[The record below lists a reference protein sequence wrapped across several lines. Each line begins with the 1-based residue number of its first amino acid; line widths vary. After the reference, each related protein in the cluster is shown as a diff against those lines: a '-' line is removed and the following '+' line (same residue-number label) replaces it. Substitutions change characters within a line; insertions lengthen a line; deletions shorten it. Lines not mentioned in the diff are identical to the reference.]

1 VTTEPTPP
9 SDAEIGAALRRWA
22 KAAFGGDVDLVDE
35 PAAITG
41 GIDTFIF
48 RFRLSGADLEGL
60 AAGPLILRLYPSAAR
75 GASADK
81 EAAVLGFLG
90 EVGYPAPRLLAA
102 SAGTHDFGLPYLVM
116 EQAPGKTVLDRVKAK
131 PHHTAKLLDSMVAAQ
146 ASLHG
151 VDPTGWPL
159 PRPTESEVDR
169 RLRTVEGLTPSD
181 PGLAAALRWLQ
192 DHRGDVRGEEPVV
205 CHYDFHPLN
214 ALADDDGRLA
224 VIDWAN
230 ADLGDRHSDLARAI
244 VLYEWAPFVAGSA
257 LERVVLRAARPWM
270 VRRYQSTYARHLPI
284 DGRRLHYW
292 LAFHAADSWA
302 EAASLLDGTFAKE
315 TRVDER
321 VRAARLVGPGMAR
334 LFARLVPEAAGS
346 TKYAP

>member
-1 VTTEPTPP
+1 MSSEPTPP
-9 SDAEIGAALRRWA
+9 APAEVGASLRRWA
-22 KAAFGGDVDLVDE
+22 SSSFGDGVDLADE
-35 PAAITG
+35 PVAVTG

-48 RFRLSGADLEGL
+48 RFRLRGAGLEGV

-75 GASADK
+75 GPSADK

-90 EVGYPAPRLLAA
+90 DVGFPAPRLLAS
-102 SAGTHDFGLPYLVM
+102 SAGTGDFGLPFLVM

-131 PHHTAKLLDSMVAAQ
+131 PHHTPRLLDSMVAAQ

-151 VDPTGWPL
+151 VDPSRWPL

-169 RLRTVEGLTPSD
+169 RLRTVEGVVPAD

-192 DHRGDVRGEEPVV
+192 DHRGEVQGEEPVV
-205 CHYDFHPLN
+205 CHHDFHPLN

-224 VIDWAN
+224 IIDWAN

-244 VLYEWAPFVAGSA
+244 VLYEWAPFVAESA
-257 LERVVLRAARPWM
+257 AERLVLRAARPWM
-270 VRRYQSTYARHLPI
+270 VRRYQASYARHLPV
-284 DGRRLHYW
+284 DERRLHYW

-321 VRAARLVGPGMAR
+321 LRAARLVGPGMAR